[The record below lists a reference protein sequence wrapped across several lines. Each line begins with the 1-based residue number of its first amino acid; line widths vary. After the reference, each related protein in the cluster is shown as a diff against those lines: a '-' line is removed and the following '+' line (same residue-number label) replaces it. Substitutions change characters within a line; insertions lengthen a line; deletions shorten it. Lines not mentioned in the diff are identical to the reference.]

1 MAGLRYLQNSILN
14 NERNWIKDFYS
25 DLIQKCYTFIKL
37 KEKKNKHYTLAG
49 IHSKS

>member
-37 KEKKNKHYTLAG
+37 KEKKTNITL
-49 IHSKS
+49 